1 MANNE
6 SDIAQL
12 DEATISLVNIVE
24 AYSATT
30 KGIEAQEYTQTING
44 GEPRRHRED

>member
-12 DEATISLVNIVE
+12 DEATISLVNIVK
-24 AYSATT
+24 AYRATT
-30 KGIEAQEYTQTING
+30 KGIEAQEYRQTING
-44 GEPRRHRED
+44 GEPRRYRED